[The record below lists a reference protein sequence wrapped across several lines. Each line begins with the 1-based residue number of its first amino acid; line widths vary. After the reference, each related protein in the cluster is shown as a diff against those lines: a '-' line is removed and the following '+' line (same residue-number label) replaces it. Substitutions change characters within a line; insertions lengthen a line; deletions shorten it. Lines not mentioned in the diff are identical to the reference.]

1 MRSWR
6 LPIKLNLMHF
16 LDWRILRACLVWIYV
31 QHIGNFYQTATLFLV
46 LPNRKIVFDFS
57 EAIFALT
64 MQNKDLNSGRIIVL
78 PPWDKFGS
86 YSILIW
92 VFWVSQYPSTDEA
105 LYLMRHQI
113 AFCWYN
119 LKKPYRYG
127 LLWKLLND
135 ARSPYTYKS
144 VASAGKLQTG
154 DGLHYKKT
162 NINYVKYLVQ
172 DMEKTTVEQRQNNFC
187 RSY

>member
-1 MRSWR
+1 MNETITCLHRIEKSYNKSTDENAFVKVAHKIELDALFGLTYFKGLLGMNLRSR
-6 LPIKLNLMHF
+6 Y
-16 LDWRILRACLVWIYV
+16 RY
-31 QHIGNFYQTATLFLV
+31 FYQTATLFLV

-92 VFWVSQYPSTDEA
+92 VFWVSQYLSIDEA

-127 LLWKLLND
+127 LL
-135 ARSPYTYKS
+135 
-144 VASAGKLQTG
+144 
-154 DGLHYKKT
+154 
-162 NINYVKYLVQ
+162 
-172 DMEKTTVEQRQNNFC
+172 
-187 RSY
+187 